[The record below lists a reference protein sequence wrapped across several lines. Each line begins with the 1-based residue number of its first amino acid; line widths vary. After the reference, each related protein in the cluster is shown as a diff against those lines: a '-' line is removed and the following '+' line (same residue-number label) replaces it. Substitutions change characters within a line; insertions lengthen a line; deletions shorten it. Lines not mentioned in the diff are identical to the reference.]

1 MTEPIS
7 LGAVVDSD
15 ELQTI
20 KTVSSDSEVTQLR
33 LIVAEMK
40 GMLTT
45 ALANLSSDMTGI
57 KNTLT
62 SVQSNQQSI
71 STDQATMKQQIIN
84 LEHDVKEMKSN
95 QDNDIKLLKTRN
107 ENAASRLTTTYIMP
121 IIAVLA
127 LITSAIALFS
137 HH

>member
-1 MTEPIS
+1 MTEVS
-7 LGAVVDSD
+7 LGAVVENEDI
-15 ELQTI
+15 QTI

-57 KNTLT
+57 KQTLT
-62 SVQSNQQSI
+62 NVQSNQQSI

-95 QDNDIKLLKTRN
+95 QDNDIKILKTRN
-107 ENAASRLTTTYIMP
+107 ENAASRLTTTYVMP

-127 LITSAIALFS
+127 LITSAVALF

>member
-1 MTEPIS
+1 MTEVS
-7 LGAVVDSD
+7 LGAVVENDD
-15 ELQTI
+15 IQTI

-57 KNTLT
+57 KQTLT
-62 SVQSNQQSI
+62 NVQSNQQSI

-95 QDNDIKLLKTRN
+95 QDNDIKILKTRN
-107 ENAASRLTTTYIMP
+107 ENAASRLTTTYVMP

-127 LITSAIALFS
+127 LITSAVALF

>member
-1 MTEPIS
+1 MTEVS
-7 LGAVVDSD
+7 LGAVVENEDI
-15 ELQTI
+15 QTI

-57 KNTLT
+57 KQTLT

-95 QDNDIKLLKTRN
+95 QDNDIKILKTRN
-107 ENAASRLTTTYIMP
+107 ENAASRLTTTYVMP

-127 LITSAIALFS
+127 LITSAVALF